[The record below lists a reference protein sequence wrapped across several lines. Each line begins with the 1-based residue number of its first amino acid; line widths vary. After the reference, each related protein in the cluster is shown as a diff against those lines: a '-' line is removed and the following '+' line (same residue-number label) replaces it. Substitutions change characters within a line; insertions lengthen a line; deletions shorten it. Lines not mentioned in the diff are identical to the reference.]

1 MKRCSLSLAIRKVQI
16 KIPLWHNCEL
26 IRIARIKNSINNGS
40 KSSQGYRDSGSPKH
54 WWGCKMVQPLW
65 IRIWYLLKKTKWTL
79 TMWPNNHTPGIYP
92 REMKISIYTKPVHKC
107 LQQLHSYSFWVENS
121 PNSFHGGMIRQTMA
135 QPYLSNKK
143 EPLLIHGLNGFQ
155 RHYADSFPLCKGW
168 NCGDGEEISGCKG
181 YVTVPGR
188 AWVWP

>member
-65 IRIWYLLKKTKWTL
+65 IRIWYLLKKLNEHLPRDLIITHLAFILEKWKFLSTQNL
-79 TMWPNNHTPGIYP
+79 YTNVYSSSIHTHSELKIAQIPSMEEWLDKLWHNHTLAIKRNHYWYMQ
-92 REMKISIYTKPVHKC
+92 RLEWISKALC
-107 LQQLHSYSFWVENS
+107 W
-121 PNSFHGGMIRQTMA
+121 
-135 QPYLSNKK
+135 
-143 EPLLIHGLNGFQ
+143 LI
-155 RHYADSFPLCKGW
+155 P
-168 NCGDGEEISGCKG
+168 
-181 YVTVPGR
+181 PM
-188 AWVWP
+188 